1 MTIQGKD
8 LDPKKVCDQVKKK
21 LRKHVEIVPPKKED
35 DKGSSGANKQITSGT
50 DTKHYTHVVILNDS
64 YAYPPQYFSD
74 ENPNGCAIM

>member
-8 LDPKKVCDQVKKK
+8 LDPKKVCDEIKKK

-35 DKGSSGANKQITSGT
+35 NKGSSDANKQITTGT
-50 DTKHYTHVVILNDS
+50 DIKHVIILHDS

-74 ENPNGCAIM
+74 ENPNACAIM